1 MAKNPIR
8 PAPTLLLPEFPGVV
22 ISMAASK
29 KDSERFTEIRNSK
42 VLRDFTV
49 DERFEAGIQ
58 LHGTEVKSIRAGR
71 AQINDAFARVEK
83 GEVWL
88 YNAHI
93 EQYAFG
99 NINNHDA
106 KRIRKLLPHRR
117 HIEKI
122 RVALEAGGR
131 ALVPLRM
138 YFRGALVKVEVALA
152 TGKKLFDR
160 RDDLKKKAEMREVD
174 QALKRRR

>member
-1 MAKNPIR
+1 
-8 PAPTLLLPEFPGVV
+8 
-22 ISMAASK
+22 MAARK
-29 KDSERFTEIRNSK
+29 KESERFTEIRNSK
-42 VLRDFTV
+42 ALRDYTI

-58 LHGTEVKSIRAGR
+58 LKGTEVKSIRAGR
-71 AQINDAFARVEK
+71 AQINDAFARVER

-99 NINNHDA
+99 NIHNHDA
-106 KRIRKLLPHRR
+106 KRIRKLLLHRR

-122 RVALEAGGR
+122 RMALEAAGQ

-138 YFRGALVKVEVALA
+138 YFKGALVKVEVGLGS
-152 TGKKLFDR
+152 GKKFFDR
-160 RDDLKKKAEMREVD
+160 RDDMKKKAELREVD
-174 QALKRRR
+174 QAMKQRRR

>member
-1 MAKNPIR
+1 MSAK
-8 PAPTLLLPEFPGVV
+8 
-22 ISMAASK
+22 K
-29 KDSERFTEIRNSK
+29 KDSDRFTEIRNSK
-42 VLRDFTV
+42 ALRDYFI

-58 LHGTEVKSIRAGR
+58 LRGTEVKSIRGGK
-71 AQINDAFARVEK
+71 AQISDAFARVEK

-99 NINNHDA
+99 NIHNHDA
-106 KRIRKLLPHRR
+106 KRIRKLLLHRR

-122 RVALEAGGR
+122 RGVLEAGGGR
-131 ALVPLRM
+131 ALIPLRM
-138 YFRGALVKVEVALA
+138 YFKEALVKVEVALA

-160 RDDLKKKAEMREVD
+160 RDDLKKKAELREVD
-174 QALKRRR
+174 QAMKLRRGK

>member
-1 MAKNPIR
+1 
-8 PAPTLLLPEFPGVV
+8 
-22 ISMAASK
+22 MAAQK
-29 KDSERFTEIRNSK
+29 KDSERYTEIRNSK
-42 VLRDFTV
+42 ALRDYTV

-58 LHGTEVKSIRAGR
+58 LRGTEVKSIRAGK

-106 KRIRKLLPHRR
+106 KRIRKLLLHRR

-122 RVALEAGGR
+122 QTALDTGGGGR
-131 ALVPLRM
+131 AVVPLRM
-138 YFRGALVKVEVALA
+138 YFKEALVKVEVALC

-160 RDDLKKKAEMREVD
+160 REDLKKKAQLREVD
-174 QALKRRR
+174 QAMKRRR